1 MIFLDAVLSVWIQF
15 YGKLSNITE
24 DDERYKKDIHNEKI
38 YIYIYIFTNKQK
50 WKVWPFRNVGF
61 VVLASTKFNPS
72 SVCSDFSESQTG

>member
-1 MIFLDAVLSVWIQF
+1 MIFLDTAVLSVWIQF

-24 DDERYKKDIHNEKI
+24 DDERYKKDIHNEK
-38 YIYIYIFTNKQK
+38 YIFTNKQK

-72 SVCSDFSESQTG
+72 SVCSDFSESETG

>member
-1 MIFLDAVLSVWIQF
+1 MM
-15 YGKLSNITE
+15 
-24 DDERYKKDIHNEKI
+24 KDTKKI
-38 YIYIYIFTNKQK
+38 YTMKKKKIFTNKQK